1 MIHFHIN
8 YGNNEGR
15 CSRCETVY
23 GEGECLN
30 VKGQWKIKEQ
40 RKQSKAA
47 FIT

>member
-1 MIHFHIN
+1 MEIMKDAVADV
-8 YGNNEGR
+8 R
-15 CSRCETVY
+15 LCY